1 MYTMAGEAMILRKEP
16 FLHADIIVAKK
27 NSVNERSVV
36 KTFFSYFSFE
46 GIVGVG
52 AALHFM
58 VKPVDK
64 KFFEKPEEIKTK

>member
-1 MYTMAGEAMILRKEP
+1 MCRDDTLVLFNQIDTIKI
-16 FLHADIIVAKK
+16 FLPLCLL
-27 NSVNERSVV
+27 
-36 KTFFSYFSFE
+36 

-64 KFFEKPEEIKTK
+64 KYFEKGE